1 MEFSA
6 FMRVEAS
13 ATVVMNSLALEKKS
27 RGERVY
33 NLSAGEP
40 MIPMHAAISNAAI
53 AAIQAGKT
61 KYPPVAGI
69 PELRDAAAAWMNAM
83 YQTNFSREKTIVTCG
98 GKFGIFAVC
107 QALLEPGDEA
117 VMIAPYWVS
126 YSGIVQLFGG
136 KPVVIE
142 TDEQNGW
149 KISLEKLEKSFTK
162 KTKLLFINNA
172 GNPTGTLYTRGELAV
187 ILELA
192 KKHDVIVVSDEVY
205 SGLMY
210 DDNVFISCG
219 SFPEYQDR
227 VVIIQSCSKH
237 FAMTGWRVGFVFAPV
252 ELIKILSMVQ
262 SQSTTG
268 TSSISQWAAVG
279 AFAQAAGVM
288 QSTQAALLGRR
299 NALVQALREQFGFD
313 CQSVGAGLYQFIS
326 LKNLGVQ
333 EQDSVTFCKRVLAEA
348 NVAMVPGS
356 SFGKEGYVRMSFGE
370 DETELVDAI
379 IALKKFVL
387 SSRV

>member
-1 MEFSA
+1 MQFSP

-40 MIPMHAAISNAAI
+40 MIPMHPAINEAAI
-53 AAIQAGKT
+53 AAMQAGKT
-61 KYPPVAGI
+61 RYPPVAGI
-69 PELRDAAAAWMNAM
+69 PELRDAAAAWVNTL
-83 YQTNFSREKTIVTCG
+83 YQTNYTREQTIVTCG
-98 GKFGIFAVC
+98 GKFGIYAVC
-107 QALLEPGDEA
+107 QALLELGDEA

-126 YSGIVQLFGG
+126 YAGIVQLFGG
-136 KPVVIE
+136 NPVVVE
-142 TDEQNGW
+142 TEEENDW
-149 KISLEKLEKSFTK
+149 KVSLEKLEESFTK
-162 KTKLLFINNA
+162 KTKMLFLNNA
-172 GNPTGTLYTRGELAV
+172 GNPTGTLYTRDDLVAILA
-187 ILELA
+187 LA
-192 KKHDVIVVSDEVY
+192 KKHNIIVVSDEVY

-210 DDNVFISCG
+210 DNSVFVSCG

-227 VVIIQSCSKH
+227 VIVIQSCSKH

-252 ELIKILSMVQ
+252 ELIKVLSMLQ

-279 AFAQAAGVM
+279 AF
-288 QSTQAALLGRR
+288 TQAKEVVLATKTALIGRR
-299 NALVQALREQFGFD
+299 NALTQALQQQFGFN
-313 CQSVGAGLYQFIS
+313 CKPVGAGLYQFIS

-333 EQDSVTFCKRVLAEA
+333 EQDSAVFCKRVLAEG

-356 SFGKEGYVRMSFGE
+356 AFGKEGYVRMSFG
-370 DETELVDAI
+370 DTEIELKSAVQ
-379 IALKKFVL
+379 ALYNYL
-387 SSRV
+387 QH

>member
-1 MEFSA
+1 MQFSP

-13 ATVVMNSLALEKKS
+13 ATIMMNSLALEKKS

-33 NLSAGEP
+33 NLGAGEP
-40 MIPMHAAISNAAI
+40 MIPMHAAINDAAV

-69 PELRDAAAAWMNAM
+69 PELRDAAAAWMNTM
-83 YQTNFSREKTIVTCG
+83 YQTHFTREQTIVTCG
-98 GKFGIFAVC
+98 GKFGIYAVC

-117 VMIAPYWVS
+117 VMLAPYWVS

-142 TDEQNGW
+142 TEEKDGW
-149 KISLEKLEKSFTK
+149 KVSLKKLESSFNK
-162 KTKLLFINNA
+162 KTKLLFLNNA
-172 GNPTGTLYTRGELAV
+172 GNPTGTLYTRDELAA

-210 DDNVFISCG
+210 DNNVFVSCG

-227 VVIIQSCSKH
+227 VIIIQSCSKH

-279 AFAQAAGVM
+279 AFSQAKEVVQA
-288 QSTQAALLGRR
+288 TQKALFGRR
-299 NALVQALREQFGFD
+299 NALVGALREQFDFE
-313 CQSVGAGLYQFIS
+313 CQPVCAGLYQFIS
-326 LKNLGVQ
+326 LKDLGVV
-333 EQDSVTFCKRVLAEA
+333 EKDSAAFCKRVLVEG

-356 SFGKEGYVRMSFGE
+356 AFGKEGYVRMSFG
-370 DETELVDAI
+370 DTEQELIAAI
-379 IALKKFVL
+379 HHLKEYLQK
-387 SSRV
+387 